1 MKHTPGPWEDSPN
14 ASDAI
19 ISKNPDAMADAG
31 MEVKYYGGAVV
42 AESITPRNKPLLKA
56 APDLLDGLVRA
67 EQTIRNL
74 ARCGA
79 LSGDY
84 VEIAENEAANL
95 RRDIAKA
102 RGGRE
107 EAT

>member
-1 MKHTPGPWEDSPN
+1 MKFYRAFDVNEETPVQYVAVHPLRWRPEWGEP
-14 ASDAI
+14 AI
-19 ISKNPDAMADAG
+19 MFR
-31 MEVKYYGGAVV
+31 EVDDKTQAL
-42 AESITPRNKPLLKA
+42 TDA

-74 ARCGA
+74 AAGMTGDDRVIA
-79 LSGDY
+79 L
-84 VEIAENEAANL
+84 NEAANL

-102 RGGRE
+102 RGDRE